1 MKKNNL
7 ILIASTIFLFAS
19 CKDIEKETIANYC
32 NTVNKAVTNTTYD
45 YSNINVIE
53 QKTYKSLVLD
63 NKSLA
68 ENKEFISGFND
79 NKEIKDL
86 RTKIDQKIEEN
97 VQTILKKYVFVT
109 GVDNYWQVRKLSF
122 DGKMET
128 FIVIQIDLRGS
139 YEKKRETKEYT
150 VNPEKNGKTYVKIKE
165 SDGETSIFEFGKNK
179 QGNFYLSSSS
189 TIYWANK

>member
-1 MKKNNL
+1 MKKINL
-7 ILIASTIFLFAS
+7 ILIVSIIFLFAS
-19 CKDIEKETIANYC
+19 CEDIEKKTIVDYC
-32 NTVNKAVTNTTYD
+32 NTVNKAVTSTTYD
-45 YSNINVIE
+45 YSKINVIE

-68 ENKEFISGFND
+68 ENKEFISEFND

-86 RTKIDQKIEEN
+86 RTKINQKIVEN

-139 YEKKRETKEYT
+139 YEKKRETTEYT

-179 QGNFYLSSSS
+179 HGDFYLSSSS